1 MVGFRQYVGG
11 QVRAGGTK
19 QVDGKSEQISQRQVF
34 SEFCQKKK
42 KTESPSRTDMH
53 RIGTASKPIGT
64 LKCRPLVVFIG

>member
-19 QVDGKSEQISQRQVF
+19 QVDGKSGVEQISQRQVF

-42 KTESPSRTDMH
+42 KNREPKSNGHAPDRH
-53 RIGTASKPIGT
+53 GK
-64 LKCRPLVVFIG
+64 